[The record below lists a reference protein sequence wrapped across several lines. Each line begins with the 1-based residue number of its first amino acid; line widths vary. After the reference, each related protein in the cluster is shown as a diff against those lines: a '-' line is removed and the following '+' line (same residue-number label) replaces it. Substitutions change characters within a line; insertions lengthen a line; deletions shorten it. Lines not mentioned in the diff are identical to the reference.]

1 MNNNITSNSFF
12 LLNFIDKNIDI
23 EYKYTNNKINIF
35 LIKILNYLE
44 EASYYLLNNKKIK
57 NNIQEIK
64 YENNIIFGD
73 KFLMYIPS
81 NIKKHIYDKSK
92 SIINYKDKNFLDMDI
107 NINFILEEEDI
118 LNFDFFNIYK
128 ILYWLYIIVKYIKPE
143 KCKTLTIYIF
153 MTSLKKTLPSFKN
166 VILDREH
173 INTAYTYPCNNKNG
187 KIVIF
192 RKEEWFKCFI
202 HETIHIFN
210 MDLLSNKYDLNEK
223 IKLLVKVTTE
233 EEFYESYTEFWAEIM
248 NIIFLSYKVITSYKI
263 LNKDEYFINIF
274 NYLINN
280 ERKFNIIQVVKI
292 LRFMGLKFEDLYLEE
307 NKIKYNE
314 KTNIFSYFILKL
326 ILLYNYNDFLMLC
339 IKNNKDI
346 LVFDN
351 TIKNIN
357 NFFDFIKKNY
367 KKKQMLLEIK
377 KIEKIVN
384 NDNLLNKNIKN
395 KLNNNYLKNNLRMT
409 LFD

>member
-1 MNNNITSNSFF
+1 
-12 LLNFIDKNIDI
+12 
-23 EYKYTNNKINIF
+23 
-35 LIKILNYLE
+35 
-44 EASYYLLNNKKIK
+44 
-57 NNIQEIK
+57 
-64 YENNIIFGD
+64 
-73 KFLMYIPS
+73 
-81 NIKKHIYDKSK
+81 
-92 SIINYKDKNFLDMDI
+92 
-107 NINFILEEEDI
+107 
-118 LNFDFFNIYK
+118 
-128 ILYWLYIIVKYIKPE
+128 
-143 KCKTLTIYIF
+143 
-153 MTSLKKTLPSFKN
+153 
-166 VILDREH
+166 
-173 INTAYTYPCNNKNG
+173 
-187 KIVIF
+187 
-192 RKEEWFKCFI
+192 
-202 HETIHIFN
+202 
-210 MDLLSNKYDLNEK
+210 
-223 IKLLVKVTTE
+223 
-233 EEFYESYTEFWAEIM
+233 
-248 NIIFLSYKVITSYKI
+248 

-292 LRFMGLKFEDLYLEE
+292 LRFMGLKIEDLYLEE

-377 KIEKIVN
+377 KIEKIVD

-395 KLNNNYLKNNLRMT
+395 NLNNNYFKNNLRMT